1 MLYPAQ
7 NIRVHTKLSRK
18 YCLTIWSYGTVP
30 HKEIMFQLDC
40 LSRKGRKARKEKLLN
55 PALRALRPMRAGFRR
70 PFLR

>member
-1 MLYPAQ
+1 MTRKFCL
-7 NIRVHTKLSRK
+7 NIWLS
-18 YCLTIWSYGTVP
+18 GTVP